1 MSDVSHGAVAVR
13 ATDLGK
19 RYEIGGP
26 ARHDTVRDAV
36 ASVAAR
42 VHAAVQR
49 AVRGHPAPSR
59 DGASPHAAGSGGRH
73 EFWALRDL
81 SFSVREGEVL
91 GIIGRNGAGK
101 STLLKILCGIT
112 DPTSGEAAIRGRIGS
127 LLEVGTGFHPD
138 LSGRDNVFLNGS
150 ILGMSR
156 QHVTEHFDEILAFA
170 GVEEFIDTPIKYYSS
185 GMRVRLAFAVAAHLE
200 PEILIIDEV
209 LSVGDAE
216 FQEKCLGRM
225 DSAARSGRTVLFV
238 SHHMPSVKRLCSRCL
253 WIDEGRLRMD
263 GPVSE
268 TIHAY
273 LTPSGAAES
282 EAADIDLS
290 TWRNRHGY
298 GVATFRRARLLDA
311 HGPTRVL
318 RRGRAMTL
326 ELELE
331 SDVQHTMRI
340 DIVIVSESGINVLSL
355 SHYDA
360 PGCVPG
366 VLRGRFTVSCS
377 LAHLPLAAGRY
388 HFRAVAQ
395 SEREHVHDAVDDVL
409 PFTVEDAPD
418 SPRPFQTVAANG
430 LCAVPSRW
438 TITACLP

>member
-1 MSDVSHGAVAVR
+1 VIDGAHGAVAVR
-13 ATDLGK
+13 TSDLGK

-36 ASVAAR
+36 ASVFSR
-42 VHAAVQR
+42 
-49 AVRGHPAPSR
+49 VRG
-59 DGASPHAAGSGGRH
+59 AAGRAAQPTTQRH

-81 SFSVREGEVL
+81 SLSVREGEVL
-91 GIIGRNGAGK
+91 GIVGRNGAGK

-112 DPTSGEAAIRGRIGS
+112 EPTTGEAAVRGRVGS

-150 ILGMSR
+150 ILGMPR
-156 QHVTEHFDEILAFA
+156 QHVAERFDEILAFA
-170 GVEEFIDTPIKYYSS
+170 GVEEFVDTPIKYYSS

-216 FQEKCLGRM
+216 FLEKCLGRM
-225 DSAARSGRTVLFV
+225 DSTARSGRTVLFV
-238 SHHMPSVKRLCSRCL
+238 SHHMPSVKRLCTRAV

-273 LTPSGAAES
+273 LTPSGETATESAEV
-282 EAADIDLS
+282 DLS
-290 TWRNRHGY
+290 DWKNRHGY

-311 HGPTRVL
+311 SGRPTLVL
-318 RRGRAMTL
+318 RRGSGMTL

-340 DIVIVSESGINVLSL
+340 DFTIVAESGVNVLSL

-366 VLRGRFTVSCS
+366 VLRGRFTVTCS
-377 LAHLPLAAGRY
+377 LGELPLAAGRY
-388 HFRAVAQ
+388 HFRVVTQ

-430 LCAVPSRW
+430 FVAVPSRW
-438 TITACLP
+438 TITAAL